1 MAGRTA
7 ADPLVVAA
15 AIIEREGRYLIAQ
28 RHRESMH
35 GGQWEF
41 PGGKREAGETVEECL
56 RREVRE
62 ELGVEVAVRRLEQV
76 IRHVY
81 DYGWVELH
89 FFRCAL
95 TKGEPQTLGCQAI
108 RWVLPAELAE
118 FTFPP
123 ANRPLIETLVDKGST

>member
-28 RHRESMH
+28 RRRDSMH

-62 ELGVEVAVRRLEQV
+62 ELGVEVAVRGLERV